1 MSYIGTEPA
10 AAYTTTTKQTITG
23 TGVATYTLD
32 YDVAS
37 EHDIQVF
44 LNNVRQEGGSGKA
57 YTVSDNQ
64 ITFASN
70 IASTDDLYVLFTGKA
85 IQTIVPPDGSVTAAK
100 VDSTLHLSTIK
111 DSTGTNNALTIDST
125 GRVLTP
131 ARPAFSVYLGTTTSG
146 IDATAVETDVPFD
159 TIDFNIGSCVAI
171 SSDVA
176 TFTAPIDGIYH
187 FNSMVQIQG
196 AESAGWVDSQWHI
209 DGAKIGSQSDLSYR
223 VLNEPDAAMSYTPL
237 MQSQAVQLNANQT
250 LKVMF
255 RISADTSVVIRR
267 GTRFSGFLVG

>member
-111 DSTGTNNALTIDST
+111 DSTGTNNALSIASNGLVTHPQRPIFSARGVATSTSLTGAHANFDYVTSWTTTDIDVGNLLQSGGYAEVPTGFAGIYQITWVSNATTTTNFNSAIIFHYDGSSYTTLAWHYAYNDYNGYST
-125 GRVLTP
+125 GTTLFYDLDVGDRIYVGFDDRYGAP
-131 ARPAFSVYLGTTTSG
+131 SASQNQHNFS
-146 IDATAVETDVPFD
+146 
-159 TIDFNIGSCVAI
+159 
-171 SSDVA
+171 
-176 TFTAPIDGIYH
+176 
-187 FNSMVQIQG
+187 M
-196 AESAGWVDSQWHI
+196 
-209 DGAKIGSQSDLSYR
+209 
-223 VLNEPDAAMSYTPL
+223 
-237 MQSQAVQLNANQT
+237 
-250 LKVMF
+250 MF
-255 RISADTSVVIRR
+255 
-267 GTRFSGFLVG
+267 VG